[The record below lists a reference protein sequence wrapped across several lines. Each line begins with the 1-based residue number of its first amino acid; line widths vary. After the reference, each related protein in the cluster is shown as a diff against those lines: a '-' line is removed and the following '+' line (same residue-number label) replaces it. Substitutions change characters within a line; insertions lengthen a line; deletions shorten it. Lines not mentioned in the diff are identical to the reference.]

1 MSEATPGKASL
12 LRRHHRRIRSLLL
25 GLWLVV
31 IAVSLYLF
39 FFRYE
44 VIRQELRSTM
54 SASLFAAGLIYLLLG
69 SLRGLSLL
77 PATNLLA
84 LGILFIPPIPLLV
97 LTLVGI
103 LISSA
108 SIYWFSES
116 LHLEETL
123 SPRHLRTMERLKSL
137 LRHREF
143 PIIVGWSFL
152 PIAPTDLICY
162 VCGVLR
168 VDLKKCLLGV
178 LLGEGAI
185 CAIYIFLGQQALK
198 HFGL

>member
-1 MSEATPGKASL
+1 MSEAIPAKTSL
-12 LRRHHRRIRSLLL
+12 LRRHHRRIRAVLLL
-25 GLWLVV
+25 LWLGV
-31 IAVSLYLF
+31 IGVSLYLF
-39 FFRYE
+39 FFQYE
-44 VIRQELRSTM
+44 AIRQELKNTM
-54 SASLFAAGLIYLLLG
+54 SASLFTAGFIYLLLG
-69 SLRGLSLL
+69 SLRGFSLL

-84 LGILFIPPIPLLV
+84 LGILFIPPVPLLV

-123 SPRHLRTMERLKSL
+123 SPRHLRAMERLKSV

-168 VDLKKCLLGV
+168 VDLRKCLLGV
-178 LLGEGAI
+178 LIGEGAI
-185 CAIYIFLGQQALK
+185 CAIYIFLGQHVLR